1 MGAGLIDALRRYDNL
16 TAIDDDD
23 IPEDVR
29 QAAIDTVAAEVGAS
43 VDNFCD
49 YIKHRDAR
57 AEEIREHIKDA
68 QAALKRLEN
77 GTERIKNAAAYYLTK
92 TGQKTAQGLIRRVS
106 VRESERTII
115 DDANSLPAKYTRQT
129 VKIEPDKAAIKDA
142 LKAGEIVRGA
152 HIEKANYLTIK

>member
-23 IPEDVR
+23 IPEDIR
-29 QAAIDTVAAEVGAS
+29 QAAIDTVAAEVVES
-43 VDNFCD
+43 VDNFVD
-49 YIKHRDAR
+49 YLKHRESR
-57 AEEIREHIKDA
+57 AEEIKNYIKDA

-77 GTERIKNAAAYYLTK
+77 GTERVKNAAAYYLTK

-115 DDANSLPAKYTRQT
+115 DDADSLPAKFTRQEI
-129 VKIEPDKAAIKDA
+129 KITPDKAAIKDA
-142 LKAGEIVRGA
+142 LKNGEIVRGA
-152 HIEKANYLTIK
+152 RLEKSSYLTIK